1 MEEQA
6 IYKDEFLT
14 ETANMIDKL
23 LEERGC
29 QLVPVGQFVGNHF
42 IYKIVIEKIKKDEAS
57 VDPQSNQ

>member
-6 IYKDEFLT
+6 VYRDEFLT

-29 QLVPVGQFVGNHF
+29 QLVPVGQFIGSK
-42 IYKIVIEKIKKDEAS
+42 ILYKIVIEKIKKDEKS
-57 VDPQSNQ
+57 VDS